1 MKEDFYFLLK
11 NLDFGGIYLHVLS
24 SIVKLCVHFMSVSL
38 QGQKWTQM
46 YSILKSGYVWE
57 TTNWAYDTTK
67 SGYLPLKSGYVLETT
82 NWAYDTMK
90 SGYSTLKSGYIWE
103 TAKGACNT
111 LKSGYLFEKKLG
123 VCP

>member
-67 SGYLPLKSGYVLETT
+67 LGYLPLKSGYSTLKSGYVLETT

-103 TAKGACNT
+103 TAKGA
-111 LKSGYLFEKKLG
+111 YI
-123 VCP
+123 P